1 MQEAIRLTARKLE
14 LLEQKEKLEAENK
27 LLEERVRKLKIIAH
41 NEQADVENLNM
52 PGIRR
57 LFLSITG
64 KKQEK
69 LEKEQMEARHAQQNL
84 DAAAAK
90 QDSTLHR
97 LSQYA
102 AELAALGN
110 CEEELR
116 QWLSLPEDA
125 PLLSLEHCST
135 DLSGT
140 QNLID
145 DLKKALVKV
154 SQLGAIRNGT
164 QNPIA
169 LAGTDDQL
177 RSAERSAQ
185 DMLIQIKSELK
196 SLDANLAAFGL
207 KPDFD
212 MMYNITDDYL
222 KELYTYALITARV
235 ENVMVTLRQIGFQLD
250 AIKPQLAQLTLDQ
263 QKKYLRMLLDIAR
276 SKSS

>member
-177 RSAERSAQ
+177 RCPPRSAEPGRCRCKAGFDASQAQ
-185 DMLIQIKSELK
+185 PIC
-196 SLDANLAAFGL
+196 
-207 KPDFD
+207 
-212 MMYNITDDYL
+212 
-222 KELYTYALITARV
+222 R
-235 ENVMVTLRQIGFQLD
+235 
-250 AIKPQLAQLTLDQ
+250 
-263 QKKYLRMLLDIAR
+263 
-276 SKSS
+276 

>member
-1 MQEAIRLTARKLE
+1 M
-14 LLEQKEKLEAENK
+14 
-27 LLEERVRKLKIIAH
+27 
-41 NEQADVENLNM
+41 
-52 PGIRR
+52 
-57 LFLSITG
+57 
-64 KKQEK
+64 
-69 LEKEQMEARHAQQNL
+69 
-84 DAAAAK
+84 
-90 QDSTLHR
+90 
-97 LSQYA
+97 
-102 AELAALGN
+102 GN